1 MGGGVLTRKKNDLD
15 GLKLFKKKT
24 GGEGRGLGLG
34 GGIKA
39 GGGGG
44 VWGWGGRIKAGT
56 QEPLKSASGAAE
68 MAETQEER
76 RRRT

>member
-1 MGGGVLTRKKNDLD
+1 
-15 GLKLFKKKT
+15 LFKKKT
-24 GGEGRGLGLG
+24 GGRGGGLGL
-34 GGIKA
+34 
-39 GGGGG
+39 
-44 VWGWGGRIKAGT
+44 GGRIKAGT

>member
-1 MGGGVLTRKKNDLD
+1 LGGGVLTRKKNDLD

-24 GGEGRGLGLG
+24 GGEGGGGLGL
-34 GGIKA
+34 
-39 GGGGG
+39 
-44 VWGWGGRIKAGT
+44 GGRIKAGT